1 MEQEQ
6 KTEYTKKVNKISSVL
21 KLVALA
27 LIIIAIPLY
36 IYFFHHDL
44 LEDMSNLRNVEHWLL
59 QYKKES
65 ALVYIAAQIIQII
78 ICVIPGQALQIAAG
92 YLYGFWIGFALSIV
106 GACLGSIAVFY
117 LARLLGHDAMHILF
131 GEKKITKMLDEINSK
146 KGMLIVFIIFLI
158 PGIPKDLCTYAA
170 GLSKMHLRPFL
181 ILSLIGR
188 SPGMMC
194 SLAIGKQVMD
204 GNYTSAIVIAVIV
217 AVLFVI
223 GLLFR
228 DKVISFFDKA
238 YDKLI
243 NL

>member
-1 MEQEQ
+1 M
-6 KTEYTKKVNKISSVL
+6 
-21 KLVALA
+21 ALA

-158 PGIPKDLCTYAA
+158 PGIPKDLCTYA
-170 GLSKMHLRPFL
+170 FL

>member
-1 MEQEQ
+1 
-6 KTEYTKKVNKISSVL
+6 
-21 KLVALA
+21 
-27 LIIIAIPLY
+27 
-36 IYFFHHDL
+36 
-44 LEDMSNLRNVEHWLL
+44 
-59 QYKKES
+59 
-65 ALVYIAAQIIQII
+65 
-78 ICVIPGQALQIAAG
+78 
-92 YLYGFWIGFALSIV
+92 
-106 GACLGSIAVFY
+106 
-117 LARLLGHDAMHILF
+117 
-131 GEKKITKMLDEINSK
+131 
-146 KGMLIVFIIFLI
+146 
-158 PGIPKDLCTYAA
+158 
-170 GLSKMHLRPFL
+170 MHLRPFL